1 MLILFSIS
9 LARTSPKQV
18 KSQHGSYYLLSKNA
32 PFNYALQYTC
42 DSRGKEKENTGS
54 KLTHSCLPNL
64 VANRLRDTGMRH
76 TTSME

>member
-1 MLILFSIS
+1 MEAITCSVRMHLSTTLFSIHVT
-9 LARTSPKQV
+9 L
-18 KSQHGSYYLLSKNA
+18 GE
-32 PFNYALQYTC
+32 
-42 DSRGKEKENTGS
+42 KEKENTGS